1 MTRKHDYVIARIDIK
16 GQHFEILVKPDPA
29 FRFKEGEKVDID
41 EVLWSDTIYKD
52 VRKGLRAS
60 PEALKKAFGTEDI
73 RKIAERILKE
83 GELQLTEEQRKRL
96 LEAKRRQIISY
107 IARNAIDPKTKKPIP
122 EQRIEAAME
131 QLRIGID
138 LFKDAEAQ
146 AVEIVKK
153 LARIMPIR
161 LAKALLEV
169 TIPPQYSGRIYRELQ
184 RLGEIKK
191 SEWKNDGSLV
201 AEIEIP
207 AGAQIDVVSKIQKLT
222 RGTAAINVKKVA

>member
-16 GQHFEILVKPDPA
+16 GQHFEILVRPDPA
-29 FRFKEGEKVDID
+29 FKYKEGEKVDID
-41 EVLWSDTIYKD
+41 EILWSDTVYKD

-60 PEALKKAFGTEDI
+60 PESLKKAFGTDDVK
-73 RKIAERILKE
+73 KIAERILKE
-83 GELQLTEEQRKRL
+83 GELQLTEEQRRKL

-107 IARNAIDPKTKKPIP
+107 IARNAIDPKTGKPIP
-122 EQRIEAAME
+122 EQRIEAAIE

-161 LAKALLEV
+161 LARALLEV
-169 TIPPQYSGRIYRELQ
+169 VIPPQYSGRIYKELQ

-191 SEWKNDGSLV
+191 TDWKTDGSLV

-207 AGAQIDVVSKIQKLT
+207 AGSQIDVVSKIQKLT
-222 RGTAAINVKKVA
+222 RGTASVSVKRVS